1 MNKSKKVIF
10 VILLLVSLA
19 IIGVAIMAIW
29 GNRGNSSPVED
40 DDKFT
45 VVTSFYPMYIA
56 ALNVTDGADIN
67 LYNLSEPETGCLHDY
82 QLTTDDMKLL
92 SNADVFIINGLGMEA
107 FLDDVMKQY
116 PKLRIIKASVGIES
130 LNEPHSNEE
139 DEHDKEH
146 EHEEGHEHEDPNAHV
161 WMSVA
166 NHIKQVDNIRIGLR
180 DANPS
185 NASLYNENAS
195 NYISKLEQL
204 KAKVDNSLNGKK
216 VVLFSEAY
224 EYLAKDFG
232 LDVRAILDLDEEKNI
247 SAREIA
253 DTVDV
258 VRKDQVPLIIAEKE
272 YGEKMAN
279 AVMGETGIMSVYLD
293 TIIRGEYDKDA
304 YINRMNSNIDLLKE
318 ALK

>member
-1 MNKSKKVIF
+1 MNKLKKVIF
-10 VILLLVSLA
+10 VIVLLVMLT
-19 IIGVAIMAIW
+19 IIGIIIVKVF
-29 GNRGNSSPVED
+29 GNRHSSEVED

-116 PKLRIIKASVGIES
+116 PKLRIINASVGIES
-130 LNEPHSNEE
+130 LNEPHSHEE
-139 DEHDKEH
+139 DEHEEEH
-146 EHEEGHEHEDPNAHV
+146 EHEEGHEHEGPNAHV

-180 DANPS
+180 DADTS

-204 KAKVDNSLNGKK
+204 KSKVDNSLKGKK

-224 EYLAKDFG
+224 EYLARDFG

-279 AVMGETGIMSVYLD
+279 AVMAETGIMSVYLD

-304 YINRMNSNIDLLKE
+304 YINRMNSNIDILKE

>member
-10 VILLLVSLA
+10 IIVLLVMLT
-19 IIGVAIMAIW
+19 IIGIIIVKVF
-29 GNRGNSSPVED
+29 GNRHSSSVED

-82 QLTTDDMKLL
+82 QLTTNDMKLL

-116 PKLRIIKASVGIES
+116 PKLRIINTSVGIES
-130 LNEPHSNEE
+130 LNESHSNEE
-139 DEHDKEH
+139 DEHEEEH
-146 EHEEGHEHEDPNAHV
+146 EHEEGHEHEGSNAHV

-180 DANPS
+180 DANTA

-195 NYISKLEQL
+195 NYIFKLEQL

-232 LDVRAILDLDEEKNI
+232 LDERAILDLDEEKNI
-247 SAREIA
+247 SAKEIA

>member
-10 VILLLVSLA
+10 VIVLLVMLT
-19 IIGVAIMAIW
+19 IIGIIIVKVF
-29 GNRGNSSPVED
+29 GNRHSSSVED

-116 PKLRIIKASVGIES
+116 PKLRIINTSVGIES
-130 LNEPHSNEE
+130 LNESHSNEE
-139 DEHDKEH
+139 DEHEEEH
-146 EHEEGHEHEDPNAHV
+146 EHEEGHEHESSNAHV

-180 DANPS
+180 DANTA

-195 NYISKLEQL
+195 NYIFKLEQL

-247 SAREIA
+247 SAKEIA